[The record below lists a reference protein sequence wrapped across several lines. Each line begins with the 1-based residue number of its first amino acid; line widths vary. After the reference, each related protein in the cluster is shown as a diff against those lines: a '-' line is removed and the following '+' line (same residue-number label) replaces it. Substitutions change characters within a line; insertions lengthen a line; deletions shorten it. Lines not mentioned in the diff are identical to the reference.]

1 MRAGDQGE
9 EFKMPTIV
17 GALIFLV
24 PIALLAGYG
33 SKLAASRL
41 SARCVWLKILVE
53 TIMLAVCLFAFIA
66 ALQFYQGG
74 HDELGLSMIL
84 VTLAGLGVLVCGGAI
99 VGNLVGM
106 QPRP

>member
-1 MRAGDQGE
+1 
-9 EFKMPTIV
+9 
-17 GALIFLV
+17 
-24 PIALLAGYG
+24 
-33 SKLAASRL
+33 
-41 SARCVWLKILVE
+41 
-53 TIMLAVCLFAFIA
+53 MLAVCLFAFIA

-84 VTLAGLGVLVCGGAI
+84 VTLAGLGVLVCGSAI

>member
-1 MRAGDQGE
+1 
-9 EFKMPTIV
+9 MPAIV
-17 GALIFLV
+17 GALVFLV

-41 SARCVWLKILVE
+41 SAGWVWLKILVE
-53 TIMLAVCLFAFIA
+53 AVMLAVCLAFIA

-84 VTLAGLGVLVCGGAI
+84 VTIAGLGVLVCGSAI